1 MKVRPIGS
9 NQTEIETS
17 RGDTVLVS
25 YETPVAAHVN
35 GTYVKTEQ
43 RYSATTNKHV
53 NAWLR
58 NNGARQVTIV
68 KQSTL
73 DNLLS

>member
-1 MKVRPIGS
+1 MKVRAIGS

-35 GTYVKTEQ
+35 GTYMKTEEH
-43 RYSATTNKHV
+43 YSQTTTKHV

-68 KQSTL
+68 KQSTIDQL
-73 DNLLS
+73 IG